1 MFIIGLENNIFP
13 NKNRLLGNSELE
25 EERRIC
31 YVAITRAKNKVFMTH
46 CHERLLYG
54 TYFHNQVSDFI
65 KESIGYDDR
74 KETLKVEAI
83 KEIPKIASNTKQN
96 ILLPTSGDC
105 DYNVGDTVMHDKF
118 GEGMIISM
126 KNGIGNI
133 FFTKDKTSKNIVL
146 NHPAL
151 RKK

>member
-1 MFIIGLENNIFP
+1 M
-13 NKNRLLGNSELE
+13 
-25 EERRIC
+25 
-31 YVAITRAKNKVFMTH
+31 
-46 CHERLLYG
+46 LYG
-54 TYFHNQVSDFI
+54 TYFHNPVSDFI

-74 KETLKVEAI
+74 KETLNVEEI
-83 KEIPKIASNTKQN
+83 KETPKLADSGKKN
-96 ILLPTSGDC
+96 ILPPQSSEGE
-105 DYNVGDTVMHDKF
+105 YSVGDTVIHNKF

-133 FFTKDKTSKNIVL
+133 FFTRDKTSKNIVL